1 VVVPPSGSR
10 FVREFYIHVY
20 IRCDTRKL
28 DDDASPI
35 VKLPLTMHI
44 DKTEIDGAVLSD
56 DSSIDSDGTRMSD
69 QQCGTASRIQD

>member
-1 VVVPPSGSR
+1 
-10 FVREFYIHVY
+10 
-20 IRCDTRKL
+20 L